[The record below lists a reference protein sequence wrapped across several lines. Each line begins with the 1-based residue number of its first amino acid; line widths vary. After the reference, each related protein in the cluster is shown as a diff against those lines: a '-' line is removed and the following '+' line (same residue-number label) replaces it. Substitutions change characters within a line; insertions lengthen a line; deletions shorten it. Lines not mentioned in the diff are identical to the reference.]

1 MLSSSARPRDFDAM
15 LGTGLPVSMY
25 TTKSPIVL
33 YIIAWTY
40 VTIKITSL
48 ITMYLCKKKIVDWLL
63 RELGFFLWN
72 DVMITLLRDVPFQK
86 ADNSSS
92 KIYPP
97 KSADNVTLE
106 CEW

>member
-1 MLSSSARPRDFDAM
+1 
-15 LGTGLPVSMY
+15 
-25 TTKSPIVL
+25 
-33 YIIAWTY
+33 
-40 VTIKITSL
+40 
-48 ITMYLCKKKIVDWLL
+48 
-63 RELGFFLWN
+63 
-72 DVMITLLRDVPFQK
+72 MITLLRDVPFQK